1 MCQLMKQNGT
11 SQWTWQNS
19 KKAPISELASIQG
32 QKKKGIWKLW
42 IELKVCL
49 WNKCPHWLP
58 MIFSPIIPKFCIVNP
73 ILTSQQKKKKKKE
86 LKERK
91 QKKREEFERKEKRKK
106 KRWGLSRNRI
116 NMWRKLKGS
125 IGVGAQ
131 EQMKTPL
138 NPASGVP
145 QPKVNFQTQV

>member
-11 SQWTWQNS
+11 SQWTWQNP

-58 MIFSPIIPKFCIVNP
+58 MISSPIIPKFCIVNP
-73 ILTSQQKKKKKKE
+73 LLTSQQKKKKGIKRKKA
-86 LKERK
+86 K
-91 QKKREEFERKEKRKK
+91 KKREEERKEKQKKK

-116 NMWRKLKGS
+116 NMGRKLKGR

-131 EQMKTPL
+131 EQMKTLL